1 MPFSRGR
8 SLAVKIPLLLSLL
21 LLAALAAMTV
31 ASYVELRRATVDI
44 ATARLQQAAN
54 QTANVFAMSTR
65 QRVAA
70 MKQLMQLPEIA
81 DYLRS
86 GDASRK
92 PAIEAAVKA
101 YLGPAIEFA
110 DVELWDVNGKRLFAV
125 GDTFEEAVPPL
136 LDAYKKDLQLLDD
149 AAIGHLRN
157 FDDGLRY
164 RVGGRVTHDGLPIG
178 YVVERRRISNPAQTR
193 QTITLLT
200 GLIGNQATMLIG
212 NADGTAWS
220 NLVTTIEDLPINGAE
235 SRLWDYRRAGM
246 SPTLAWATPIA
257 GTPWAVAIEFP
268 RAAILEPSQRFLLR
282 SLAIAATLLL
292 IAIVAG
298 WASTRGITTALRH
311 VTEGAEAVAE
321 SRSHVHIDMNREDE
335 IGRLADAFNVM
346 AEKVEQGRTDLEQRV
361 EQRTAELLAAN
372 RELEAF
378 SYSVSHDLRAP
389 LRAIAGFVQIL
400 DEDHSDQLDDT
411 AKRHLERVKVNAR
424 RMGQLIDD
432 LLSFSQIGRSTMVRQ
447 TVDLT
452 TMATS
457 VAQEAIAASGRHDRI
472 GGCDAAAVSGRIH
485 AIEPG
490 VREPDLERR
499 EVLRARRAARHRD
512 RHDRG
517 QRRAGVFRARQ
528 RRRLRRALRDEA
540 VRRLSAP
547 ASRRR
552 VRRHRGRPRDR
563 AAHRSPTWRAGVG

>member
-361 EQRTAELLAAN
+361 QQRTAASQPPTASS
-372 RELEAF
+372 RRSPIRSRMTCARRCGR
-378 SYSVSHDLRAP
+378 STASSRSARRLRA
-389 LRAIAGFVQIL
+389 
-400 DEDHSDQLDDT
+400 DQLDEGQ
-411 AKRHLERVKVNAR
+411 AVLSRGFKPAAQ

-432 LLSFSQIGRSTMVRQ
+432 LLAFARIGRSTRCNSPSIC
-447 TVDLT
+447 DLMRDSASPGSSLT
-452 TMATS
+452 
-457 VAQEAIAASGRHDRI
+457 AQ
-472 GGCDAAAVSGRIH
+472 
-485 AIEPG
+485 
-490 VREPDLERR
+490 
-499 EVLRARRAARHRD
+499 RAK
-512 RHDRG
+512 
-517 QRRAGVFRARQ
+517 
-528 RRRLRRALRDEA
+528 
-540 VRRLSAP
+540 
-547 ASRRR
+547 
-552 VRRHRGRPRDR
+552 
-563 AAHRSPTWRAGVG
+563 